1 VDSREGQDVRAS
13 EVLMRRQFRPFTWYE
28 KKPHLE
34 EVTKQGKAEVCT
46 CVCVCVGALR
56 AVQWELGMRVGYW
69 YLSFPGWGSFR

>member
-1 VDSREGQDVRAS
+1 MDSREGQDVRAS

-46 CVCVCVGALR
+46 CVCVCVWAR
-56 AVQWELGMRVGYW
+56 
-69 YLSFPGWGSFR
+69 